1 MIWDGTQFVPSSEGS
16 KETDVGA
23 QSLSEGGNES
33 GIGLKS
39 SSETAIG
46 PSLDL
51 GEMFGF
57 SASEL
62 AANRD
67 GRMAARQRFRFFVR
81 ALWRTAIA
89 LPLVLLAAYAALN
102 AYEFWPIGLSA
113 LAAMTALY
121 LAWRSFS
128 FAADAVDGDVSI
140 VEGGIEKKQ
149 EYNYRSIQYYAFVGE
164 LKIRVSGS
172 VHEKLPA
179 GLTCRAYYAPAAS
192 ALLSLEPLL
201 ELAAPKP
208 SRPFG
213 RRAARSMA
221 RGLPTAVLLA
231 VGGSMAIVLG
241 VHLFA
246 DARPA
251 TFSAASGLIS
261 GFRED
266 NGYRSTSY
274 FVSVEGYEYELHSS
288 PSGFA
293 PPLPDLNRLTGT
305 MAFVYLDDRSGEV
318 AAIYLDR
325 IYRTDLY
332 ADPDLQERDM
342 KGGGILAVFL
352 GLIFVAPLLI
362 AAAVEAVVRFPVPS
376 KRRARREVAELKRPE
391 VAAFLQRVQAL
402 TSDQWDGAVIAS
414 PLGASINRRVLDADQ
429 WHAVHEFA
437 EKQEP
442 NTRLETV
449 PGENAIA
456 AVAFGAQLRPRDLV
470 RMYGP
475 LLGLIPPHTVGMK
488 GPVAELWER
497 HTYQAVV
504 DSFRSDLARQ
514 ADQHNAK
521 AAKLTDGPDRVE
533 AALCLAALDA
543 SPDEKSKLVRNL
555 IELAA
560 FEADP
565 IKTQIGTLQWLAD
578 PIDLALARDLEAGA
592 GNAAVA
598 GRVLGGDHLHDL
610 DRQRS
615 ERGLMTGLGCSFAEV
630 TLICA
635 GVIPAYLWLTTGGRW
650 GGVAVL
656 GATASVMPGLG
667 RIVYVAV
674 RRRFGGTPALL
685 LGFFTTIGA
694 PVAVLA
700 IGWTQIDNPTSV
712 AAVVV
717 AAPAVLA
724 LAGWLAL
731 RRSSGQ
737 SAA

>member
-1 MIWDGTQFVPSSEGS
+1 VP
-16 KETDVGA
+16 T
-23 QSLSEGGNES
+23 SEGGNES
-33 GIGLKS
+33 EIGVQS
-39 SSETAIG
+39 SGEAAIS
-46 PSLDL
+46 PPLHL

-57 SASEL
+57 AASEL

-67 GRMAARQRFRFFVR
+67 GRMAARQRVRFFLR
-81 ALWRTAIA
+81 AFWRTAIA
-89 LPLVLLAAYAALN
+89 VPLVILAAYAGLN

-113 LAAMTALY
+113 LATMFALY

-128 FAADAVDGDVSI
+128 FAADAVDGEVSI
-140 VEGGIEKKQ
+140 VEGGLEKKH

-164 LKIRVSGS
+164 LKIRISGG
-172 VHEKLPA
+172 VQDRLPA

-201 ELAAPKP
+201 EVAAPMP

-213 RRAARSMA
+213 RKAARSIA

-231 VGGSMAIVLG
+231 VGGSLAIVLG

-251 TFSAASGLIS
+251 TFSAASGPIS
-261 GFRED
+261 GYRETA
-266 NGYRSTSY
+266 RPASY
-274 FVSVEGYEYELHSS
+274 YVSVDGYEYELLTPPYDFS
-288 PSGFA
+288 

-305 MAFVYLDDRSGEV
+305 VAHIYLDDRSGEV

-325 IYRTDLY
+325 MYRTDVF
-332 ADPDLQERDM
+332 ADREIQERDM

-376 KRRARREVAELKRPE
+376 QRRARRVVAELERPE
-391 VAAFLQRVQAL
+391 VAVFLQRVQAL
-402 TSDQWDGAVIAS
+402 TPDQWDGSVTAS

-442 NTRLETV
+442 NTRLETI

-456 AVAFGAQLRPRDLV
+456 AVAFSAQLRPRDLV

-514 ADQHNAK
+514 ADPHDAK

-543 SPDEKSKLVRNL
+543 SPDEKSLISRNL

-560 FEADP
+560 FQADP
-565 IKTQIGTLQWLAD
+565 IKAQIGTLEWLGD
-578 PIDLALARDLEAGA
+578 PVDLALARDLEAGT
-592 GNAAVA
+592 GKAADA
-598 GRVLGGDHLHDL
+598 GRVLSDDQLHDL
-610 DRQRS
+610 DRQRW

-656 GATASVMPGLG
+656 GAAAAVMPALG
-667 RIVYVAV
+667 RIVYIAV
-674 RRRFGGTPALL
+674 RRRFGGRPALL
-685 LGFFTTIGA
+685 LGFFTTIAA

-712 AAVVV
+712 AAVFI

-724 LAGWLAL
+724 LLGWLAL
-731 RRSSGQ
+731 RRSSAP
-737 SAA
+737 SPA